1 MKVSIITVTFNCEDT
16 IEDTMLSVFSQNYK
30 NIEYII
36 IDGGSTDNTMINVK
50 KYNKNINHIIS
61 EKDQGMYDAINK
73 GIKLSTGDIVHIL
86 NSDDVYADQN
96 ILSEVVDLFK
106 KKNCEILLSKI
117 IFFKKINQINH
128 KQYFTREVGIKFFS
142 PNLLRFGFMPAHP
155 GTFIKKNIYDK
166 FGMYKINYQIASD
179 YELFVRLLM
188 KFKVPYLKYDKL
200 TVKMR
205 EGGKSSKNIYS
216 NYIIT
221 KEIIKVFKEN
231 NLYTNYLFLL
241 LRLPI
246 KILKKIYFQFTS

>member
-106 KKNCEILLSKI
+106 KKSCEILLSKI

-246 KILKKIYFQFTS
+246 KIIKKIYFQFTN

>member
-36 IDGGSTDNTMINVK
+36 IDGGSTDNTMIKVK
-50 KYNKNINHIIS
+50 KYNKNISHIIT

-205 EGGKSSKNIYS
+205 EGGKSTKNIYS

-231 NLYTNYLFLL
+231 NLYTNYFFLL

-246 KILKKIYFQFTS
+246 KIIKKIYFQFTN

>member
-106 KKNCEILLSKI
+106 KKSCEILLSKI

-231 NLYTNYLFLL
+231 NLYTNYFFLL

-246 KILKKIYFQFTS
+246 KIIKKIYFQFTN

>member
-1 MKVSIITVTFNCEDT
+1 MKVSIITATFNCEDT

-36 IDGGSTDNTMINVK
+36 IDGCSTDNTMIKVK
-50 KYNKNINHIIS
+50 KYNKNISHIIT

-96 ILSEVVDLFK
+96 VLSEVVDLFK
-106 KKNCEILLSKI
+106 KKSCEILLSKI

-128 KQYFTREVGIKFFS
+128 KQYFTREVGINFFS

-155 GTFIKKNIYDK
+155 GTFIKKNIYNK

-205 EGGKSSKNIYS
+205 EGGKSTKNIYS

-221 KEIIKVFKEN
+221 KEIIKAFKEN
-231 NLYTNYLFLL
+231 NLYTNYFFLL
-241 LRLPI
+241 LRLPV
-246 KILKKIYFQFTS
+246 KIIKKIYFKFTN

>member
-1 MKVSIITVTFNCEDT
+1 MKISIITVTFNCEDT

-106 KKNCEILLSKI
+106 KKSCEILLSKI

-155 GTFIKKNIYDK
+155 GTFIKKNIYNK

-188 KFKVPYLKYDKL
+188 KFKVPYFKYDKL
-200 TVKMR
+200 TVKMG
-205 EGGKSSKNIYS
+205 EGGKSTKNIHS

-231 NLYTNYLFLL
+231 NLYTNYFFLL

-246 KILKKIYFQFTS
+246 KIIKKIYFQFTN

>member
-1 MKVSIITVTFNCEDT
+1 MMISIITVTFNSEDT

-36 IDGGSTDNTMINVK
+36 IDGGSTDNTMVNVR
-50 KYNKNINHIIS
+50 KYNKNINQIIS
-61 EKDQGMYDAINK
+61 ENDQGIYDAINK

-86 NSDDVYADQN
+86 NSDDVYANQN
-96 ILSEVVDLFK
+96 ILTEVVDLFK
-106 KKNCEILLSKI
+106 QTSCEILLSKVK
-117 IFFKKINQINH
+117 FFKQNNQINH
-128 KQYFTREVGIKFFS
+128 KQNYTREVGIKFFS
-142 PNLLRFGFMPAHP
+142 PNLLRFGYMPAHP

-179 YELFVRLLM
+179 YELFVRFLM
-188 KFKVPYLKYDKL
+188 KFKIPYLKYDKL

-205 EGGKSSKNIYS
+205 EGGKSTKNIYS

-221 KEIIKVFKEN
+221 KEIMRAFKEN

>member
-106 KKNCEILLSKI
+106 KKSCEILLSKI